1 MKYQIIFKYSDL
13 SCQLKM
19 MVGKIVSCYGLGS
32 GNGDGGNGE
41 RFCWYMGNIEGEM
54 GIHMLLVIY
63 TRRGMVRII

>member
-1 MKYQIIFKYSDL
+1 LEVAILNVEVKYQIIFKYSDL

-41 RFCWYMGNIEGEM
+41 RFC
-54 GIHMLLVIY
+54 
-63 TRRGMVRII
+63 